1 MNYRELSASIKK
13 GEKHSVYLL
22 HGQEEYVKDRL
33 YEQLYDHLAPQMM
46 PEFNVNI
53 LHNPTDEQIIAACM
67 TPPMMAD
74 EKLVV
79 ARDCPLLGSD
89 EESRSSSKETK
100 QMTDR
105 LTEYLKNL
113 PKSVRIIFIQRGKS
127 AANNRLKK
135 FLSQNAEE
143 VLIDPLESG
152 DAQAWIVSRMKQLG
166 FAMDREAASML
177 FYYVGPAM
185 GDVASELEKIA
196 LYAQGKETVNSADV
210 QTVVQDRSSVRIFT
224 MTDHL
229 GMGRMQKA
237 YEALESVRR
246 GDADSFQTLYM
257 IARQYRMLVRYHQM
271 EMEHMS
277 PADAKKALGVQDFV
291 YRSLQQQARAT
302 TLGIALKALDIL
314 LDAEDG
320 LKTGRYRDEDLVI
333 DSAIAMIASLY
344 KK

>member
-1 MNYRELSASIKK
+1 MNYRELSESIKK

-22 HGQEEYVKDRL
+22 HGGEEYVKDRL
-33 YEQLYDHLAPQMM
+33 YEQLYAHLAPQMM

-74 EKLVV
+74 SKLVAV
-79 ARDCPLLGSD
+79 RDCPLLGGD
-89 EESRSSSKETK
+89 EDTKVSSRDMKEG
-100 QMTDR
+100 TDR
-105 LTEYLKNL
+105 LTAYLKNL
-113 PKSVRIIFIQRGKS
+113 PQSVHLIFFQRGKS

-135 FLSQNAEE
+135 FLSQNAVE
-143 VLIDPLESG
+143 VLVDPLEGG
-152 DAQAWIVSRMKQLG
+152 DAQNWIVSRMKQLG
-166 FAMDREAASML
+166 LSMDREAASML
-177 FYYVGPAM
+177 YYYVGPAM

-196 LYAQGKETVNSADV
+196 LYAQGKEIVGATDV

-246 GDADSFQTLYM
+246 GDADSFQILYM
-257 IARQYRMLVRYHQM
+257 IARQYRMLVRFHQM
-271 EMEHMS
+271 NMEHIS
-277 PADAKKALGVQDFV
+277 PADAKKMLGVQDFV
-291 YRSLQQQARAT
+291 YRSLQQQSKAT
-302 TLGIALKALDIL
+302 TLGIALRALDIL

-320 LKTGRYRDEDLVI
+320 LKSGRYRDEDLVI